1 MNKNIA
7 TTPRRDRA
15 TGRTEGGLAL
25 KFGLPMLQWFKD
37 KDILMSCKAAT
48 DVEAGAVTNPVSP
61 RCMTTTR
68 AAISRVRAQLRRVDE
83 DAFTPH
89 SVLIGLYNHRKG
101 VSQWTEVKEKAVVHL
116 FHGQVDEVMRELKSL
131 EGEARRCY
139 AHLPDPILCWE
150 HFSFSHMLLHDGCYL
165 LLLFLSYKTE
175 GPQYPETAAGGVSDG
190 AVVRDTVF
198 LVENQI
204 PLLVLDKIHQLVTG
218 DTDSSV
224 LQNISVAVQELL
236 QAQLYISKKPRPA
249 PQQSSHLLHLVHHYF
264 QPTNPPPETAENMAR
279 RTGRWRRATEYR
291 CHGNVRFK
299 PNDLV
304 EGKES
309 TILDVSYQGGT
320 LWIPRLQVNS
330 NTWTI
335 LRNLMALEEQMTRRP
350 VTAYCVFLSQ
360 VAGTVE
366 DVKLL
371 VRAGIVQQFLSS
383 EKQAAQDLANLL
395 TGVEL
400 EVDNLDQNYLKP
412 IWRDLDMRCN
422 KWVNRFMGTC
432 REQHCRNGLY
442 TVAFVITAILFACGL
457 LQAVFAVL
465 SYKYKK

>member
-1 MNKNIA
+1 MHSCVPI
-7 TTPRRDRA
+7 
-15 TGRTEGGLAL
+15 
-25 KFGLPMLQWFKD
+25 Q
-37 KDILMSCKAAT
+37 DILVPCKAET
-48 DVEAGAVTNPVSP
+48 DMEAGAETNPVPP

-68 AAISRVRAQLRRVDE
+68 AAISRVRPQLRRVDE

-89 SVLIGLYNHRKG
+89 SVLIGLYNHRKC
-101 VSQWTEVKEKAVVHL
+101 VPQWTEVKEKAVVHL
-116 FHGQVDEVMRELKSL
+116 FHGEVDEVMRELKNV
-131 EGEARRCY
+131 EGEARGCY
-139 AHLPDPILCWE
+139 AHLPDPILC
-150 HFSFSHMLLHDGCYL
+150 SDQSLFSHMLLHDGCYL
-165 LLLFLSYKTE
+165 LSLFVKYETE
-175 GPQYPETAAGGVSDG
+175 ACSNGASTAAGYDDKAVVRDPSESNNSAPQYPETAAGGVSDG

-198 LVENQI
+198 LLENQI
-204 PLLVLDKIHQLVTG
+204 PLLVLVKIHQLFTG
-218 DTDSSV
+218 DADSSV

-264 QPTNPPPETAENMAR
+264 QPTNPPPERAGSTAR

-299 PNDLV
+299 PKDMV

-383 EKQAAQDLANLL
+383 EKQVAQDLANLL
-395 TGVEL
+395 NGVEL
-400 EVDNLDQNYLKP
+400 DVDNLEQNYLKP
-412 IWRDLDMRCN
+412 IWHDLDMRCN

-432 REQHCRNGLY
+432 REQHCHNGLY
-442 TVAFVITAILFACGL
+442 TIAFVITAILFACGL
-457 LQAVFAVL
+457 LQAVFDVL